1 MLSPELLSKVDQIFI
16 RASRRVTDVF
26 CGEYESAFRGR
37 GIEFEE
43 FRDYIPGD
51 DIRQIDWNV
60 TARMDKPYV
69 KIFREERE
77 QTVFFLVDLSAS
89 HDFGRA
95 RSKREVITE
104 IAALLAFA
112 TIKGNDKVGLVLF
125 TDRIELFIPPKKG
138 RGHVWHIIA
147 SLLTHRPQGRG
158 TSIATALKFFLNM
171 IRRPATCFV
180 MSDFW
185 DSDFIDPLKIANFR
199 HDVVAIRVLDALEK
213 QLPAGALVNFS
224 DLESAR
230 GFSVDL
236 NAVARDNR
244 AYTRAREAHLNH
256 VMRAAAIDY
265 LDLEVNEDHVER
277 LIRYFMGR
285 EKKR

>member
-51 DIRQIDWNV
+51 DIRLIDWNV

-77 QTVFFLVDLSAS
+77 QTVFFLVDLSGS
-89 HDFGRA
+89 HDFGRT
-95 RSKREVITE
+95 RTKREVITE

-112 TIKGNDKVGLVLF
+112 TIKSNDKVGLVLF
-125 TDRIELFIPPKKG
+125 TDQVELFIPPKKG
-138 RGHVWHIIA
+138 RGHIWHIIA
-147 SLLTHRPQGRG
+147 SLLTHEPKGRG
-158 TSIATALKFFLNM
+158 TNIATALKFFLDM
-171 IRRPATCFV
+171 VRRRATCFV

-185 DSDFIDPLKIANFR
+185 DHDFVDPLKIANFR
-199 HDVVAIRVLDALEK
+199 HNVVAIRVLDAIEK
-213 QLPAGALVNFS
+213 YLPSGALVSFA
-224 DLESAR
+224 DLESAQVL
-230 GFSVDL
+230 SLDL
-236 NAVARDNR
+236 SAVAHGSRTD
-244 AYTRAREAHLNH
+244 TQARETHLNH
-256 VMRAAAIDY
+256 VMRSAGIDY
-265 LDLEVNEDHVER
+265 LDLEIGEDYVDR
-277 LIRYFMGR
+277 LIRYFIGR